1 MQNLQ
6 NTLIELLKDGTNY
19 TSEGKLLKNKLT
31 EDALKLEP
39 LLLKY
44 LLSNDHLKKHFFIDV
59 DGTLVFDK
67 DKFLQFVNDKEF
79 LPDSYTSFRNKIGLL
94 DEDGKYFS
102 EKRDVVLAWPYK
114 DCVLE
119 GGQDREDQK
128 RNEIFYNEVLAPDE
142 IDRLFDPKV
151 LTNFKRYDKNGEHEN
166 PEDLSRDDNLII
178 KGNNL
183 LALHSLKKLY
193 RGKVKLIYIDPPYNT
208 GTDEFRYN
216 DRFNHSSWLTFIKNR
231 LEVSRELLRDDGVI
245 YISCDDNE
253 QSYLKVLCDSM
264 FGLDNFLGSVCVVSN
279 WKGRSDDKYFA
290 TAHNYLLVYK
300 KKSFVSLGV
309 PLPDEYYDD
318 YPEIDEN
325 GNYYRV
331 QGLRKRGS
339 GSRREDR
346 PNLYYPIFV
355 KHSTFEVDVERSND
369 FNIEVYPKLSDGSDG
384 RWRWGMETAKN
395 RLVEL
400 VARKVGAENRWDI
413 FQIDYAEIDGK
424 VKRITPKSIWMDKAF
439 SNEAGTLELK
449 KIFGDK
455 VFANPKPTALIKSIL
470 MQTTA
475 DNDIVLDFFSGS
487 GTTGQ
492 AVLELNKEDG
502 GKRKFILVEQMDY
515 VENITIK
522 RVQWSIKQVTGSYT
536 YAELKKWN
544 QNYIDEIEEAKTKK
558 RLLTIYEK
566 MKDEAFFRY
575 DVDLSKFDED
585 DLSKLELDQQ
595 KEVLIECLDKN
606 HLYVNLSEMDDT
618 TYKISDE
625 EKAMNKK
632 FYGLD

>member
-6 NTLIELLKDGTNY
+6 NTLIQILKNDTAY

-39 LLLKY
+39 SLLKY
-44 LLSNDHLKKHFFIDV
+44 LLSDNRLKKHFFIDV
-59 DGTLVFDK
+59 DRTLVFDK

-128 RNEIFYNEVLAPDE
+128 RNEIFYNEILAPDE

-151 LTNFKRYDKNGEHEN
+151 LTNFKRYDKNGEHKK
-166 PEDLSRDDNLII
+166 PQDLSRDDNLII

-253 QSYLKVLCDSM
+253 QSYLKVLCDSV
-264 FGLDNFLGSVCVVSN
+264 FGLDNFLGNVCVVSN

-395 RLVEL
+395 RIVEL

-455 VFANPKPTALIKSIL
+455 VFENPKPTALIKSIL
-470 MQTTA
+470 MQTTT

-502 GKRKFILVEQMDY
+502 EKRKFILVEQMDY

-536 YAELKKWN
+536 YAELKNGIRIILMK
-544 QNYIDEIEEAKTKK
+544 
-558 RLLTIYEK
+558 LK
-566 MKDEAFFRY
+566 M
-575 DVDLSKFDED
+575 
-585 DLSKLELDQQ
+585 Q
-595 KEVLIECLDKN
+595 KQRINC
-606 HLYVNLSEMDDT
+606 YPF
-618 TYKISDE
+618 IRR
-625 EKAMNKK
+625 
-632 FYGLD
+632 